1 MQTILSGIK
10 PTGEHV
16 HLGNYFG
23 AMKQYVDLQQRDN
36 CERFY
41 FIANYHALTT
51 MRSRADLE
59 QNSWNILREYLAAG
73 IDTDKSNIFIQSD
86 IPEHTELAWILNC
99 LTPLGL
105 LERAHAY
112 KDAIAK
118 GKEANVGLFDYPV
131 LMAADILMYQSHYVP
146 VGKDQKQHIEI
157 ARDLAEKF
165 NHYYGETFVLP
176 EPLILADV
184 ESVPGI
190 DGEKMSKSYN
200 NTITPFTDAK
210 TMEKRIM
217 SIKTDSLGIDDPKDV
232 DSSIIIQL
240 LRLVADQDT
249 INHVEAKF
257 RSGGMGYG
265 EAKKILSSK
274 VQDYF
279 APMQKRYAEI
289 TDEELKV
296 AVKKGAEKARS
307 VAQKTIAMVRQRT
320 GLISSYK
327 YV

>member
-10 PTGEHV
+10 PTGDHV

-23 AMKQYVDLQQRDN
+23 AMKQYVDLQQRDD

-51 MRSRADLE
+51 MRSRSDLE

-73 IDTDKSNIFIQSD
+73 IDINKSSIFIQSD

-112 KDAIAK
+112 KDAVAK

-131 LMAADILMYQSHYVP
+131 LMAADILMYQSHFVP

-176 EPLILADV
+176 EPLILAEV

-210 TMEKRIM
+210 AMEKKIM
-217 SIKTDSLGIDDPKDV
+217 SIKTDSLGVDDPKDV

-240 LRLVADQDT
+240 LRLVADPDT
-249 INHVEAKF
+249 IGQVEEKF
-257 RSGGMGYG
+257 RHGGMGYG
-265 EAKKILSSK
+265 EAKKLLNAKI
-274 VQDYF
+274 QDYF
-279 APMQKRYAEI
+279 APMQKRYSEI
-289 TDEELKV
+289 TDDELQT
-296 AVKKGAEKARS
+296 AVKKGAEKARQI
-307 VAQKTIAMVRQRT
+307 AQKTIALVRERT
-320 GLISSYK
+320 GLIASK
-327 YV
+327 

>member
-176 EPLILADV
+176 EPLILAEV

-249 INHVEAKF
+249 INHVETKF

-265 EAKKILSSK
+265 EAKKLLSSK

-289 TDEELKV
+289 TDEELKI

-320 GLISSYK
+320 GLISS
-327 YV
+327 

>member
-10 PTGEHV
+10 PTGDHV

-51 MRSRADLE
+51 MRSRTDLE

-73 IDTDKSNIFIQSD
+73 IDVGKSSIFIQSD
-86 IPEHTELAWILNC
+86 VPEHTELAWILNC

-165 NHYYGETFVLP
+165 NHYYGDTFVLP
-176 EPLILADV
+176 EPLILSEV

-210 TMEKRIM
+210 TMEKKIM

-232 DSSIIIQL
+232 DNSIIIQL

-249 INHVEAKF
+249 INLVEEKF
-257 RSGGMGYG
+257 RRGGMGYG
-265 EAKKILSSK
+265 EAKKLLSAK
-274 VQDYF
+274 TQEYF

-289 TDEELKV
+289 TDLELQD
-296 AVKKGAEKARS
+296 AVKKGAEKARH
-307 VAQKTIAMVRQRT
+307 VAQKTIALVRQRT
-320 GLISSYK
+320 GLIASK
-327 YV
+327 

>member
-10 PTGEHV
+10 PTGDHV

-51 MRSRADLE
+51 MRSRTDLE

-73 IDTDKSNIFIQSD
+73 IDINKSSIFIQSD

-131 LMAADILMYQSHYVP
+131 LMAADILMYQSHFVP

-176 EPLILADV
+176 EPLILAEV

-210 TMEKRIM
+210 AMEKKIM
-217 SIKTDSLGIDDPKDV
+217 SIKTDSLGVDDPKDV
-232 DSSIIIQL
+232 DNSIIIQL
-240 LRLVADQDT
+240 LRLVADPDT
-249 INHVEAKF
+249 IGQVEEKF
-257 RSGGMGYG
+257 RRGGMGYG
-265 EAKKILSSK
+265 EAKKLLNAKI
-274 VQDYF
+274 QDYF
-279 APMQKRYAEI
+279 APMQKRYSEI
-289 TDEELKV
+289 TDDELQT
-296 AVKKGAEKARS
+296 AVKKGAEKARQI
-307 VAQKTIAMVRQRT
+307 AQKTIALVRART
-320 GLISSYK
+320 GLIASK
-327 YV
+327 

>member
-10 PTGEHV
+10 PTGDHV

-23 AMKQYVDLQQRDN
+23 AIKQYVDLQQRDN

-51 MRSRADLE
+51 MRSRTDLE

-73 IDTDKSNIFIQSD
+73 IDINKSSIFIQSD

-131 LMAADILMYQSHYVP
+131 LMAADILMYQSHFVP

-176 EPLILADV
+176 EPLILAEV

-210 TMEKRIM
+210 AMEKKIM
-217 SIKTDSLGIDDPKDV
+217 SIKTDSLGVDDPKDV
-232 DSSIIIQL
+232 DNSIIIQL
-240 LRLVADQDT
+240 LRLVADPDT
-249 INHVEAKF
+249 IGQVEEKF
-257 RSGGMGYG
+257 RRGGMGYG
-265 EAKKILSSK
+265 EAKKLLNAKI
-274 VQDYF
+274 QDYF
-279 APMQKRYAEI
+279 APMQKRYSEI
-289 TDEELKV
+289 TDDELQT
-296 AVKKGAEKARS
+296 AVKKGAEKARQI
-307 VAQKTIAMVRQRT
+307 AQKTIALVRART
-320 GLISSYK
+320 GLIASK
-327 YV
+327 

>member
-10 PTGEHV
+10 PTGDHV

-23 AMKQYVDLQQRDN
+23 AMKQYVDLQQRDD

-86 IPEHTELAWILNC
+86 IPEHAELAWILNC

-112 KDAIAK
+112 KDAVAK
-118 GKEANVGLFDYPV
+118 GKDANVGLFDYPV

-176 EPLILADV
+176 EPLILEEV
-184 ESVPGI
+184 ESIPGI

-200 NTITPFTDAK
+200 NTITPFTDTK
-210 TMEKRIM
+210 TMEKKIM
-217 SIKTDSLGIDDPKDV
+217 SIKTDSLGVDEPKDV
-232 DSSIIIQL
+232 DNSIILQL

-249 INHVEAKF
+249 IGHVEQKF
-257 RSGGMGYG
+257 RNGGMGYG

-274 VQDYF
+274 IQDYF

-289 TDEELKV
+289 TDEELKI
-296 AVKKGAEKARS
+296 AVKKGAENARNI
-307 VAQKTIAMVRQRT
+307 AQKTIALVRQRT
-320 GLISSYK
+320 GLISSR
-327 YV
+327 

>member
-176 EPLILADV
+176 EPLILAEV

-249 INHVEAKF
+249 INHVEGKF

-265 EAKKILSSK
+265 EAKKLLSSK

-289 TDEELKV
+289 TDEELKI
-296 AVKKGAEKARS
+296 AVKKGAEKARG
-307 VAQKTIAMVRQRT
+307 VAKKTIAMVRQRT
-320 GLISSYK
+320 GLISS
-327 YV
+327 

>member
-1 MQTILSGIK
+1 MQTIISGIK
-10 PTGEHV
+10 PTGDHA

-23 AMKQYVDLQQRDN
+23 AMKQYVDLQDKAD

-51 MRSRADLE
+51 MRSASDLQ

-73 IDTDKSNIFIQSD
+73 IDIEKSNIFIQSD
-86 IPEHTELAWILNC
+86 VPEHTELAWVLNC

-112 KDAIAK
+112 KDALAK

-131 LMAADILMYQSHYVP
+131 LMAADILMYQSHLVP

-176 EPLILADV
+176 EPYIIPTV
-184 ESVPGI
+184 ESIPGI

-200 NTITPFTDAK
+200 NTISPFTDVK
-210 TMEKRIM
+210 GMEKRIM
-217 SIKTDSLGIDDPKDV
+217 SIKTDSLGVDQPKDPENNT
-232 DSSIIIQL
+232 IITL
-240 LRLVADQDT
+240 LRLVADPMT
-249 INHVEAKF
+249 IGHVEDKF
-257 RSGGMGYG
+257 RKGGMGYG
-265 EAKKILSSK
+265 EAKKILLEK
-274 VQDYF
+274 VQSYF

-289 TDEELKV
+289 SDEELHL
-296 AVKKGAEKARS
+296 AVKKGAKKARA
-307 VAQKTIAMVRQRT
+307 VASATINTVRQKV
-320 GLISSYK
+320 GLISAD
-327 YV
+327 

>member
-217 SIKTDSLGIDDPKDV
+217 SIKTDSLGIDAPKDV

-320 GLISSYK
+320 GLISSY
-327 YV
+327 

>member
-1 MQTILSGIK
+1 MQTILSGVK

-23 AMKQYVDLQQRDN
+23 AMKQYVDLQLKDN

-51 MRSRADLE
+51 MRNAKDLE
-59 QNSWNILREYLAAG
+59 QYSWNILREYLAAG
-73 IDTDKSNIFIQSD
+73 IDTEKSHIFIQSD
-86 IPEHTELAWILNC
+86 VPEHTELAWILNC

-112 KDAIAK
+112 KDAVAK

-131 LMAADILMYQSHYVP
+131 LMAADILMYQSHLVP
-146 VGKDQKQHIEI
+146 VGRDQKQHIEI

-176 EPLILADV
+176 EPLIIDTV
-184 ESVPGI
+184 ENIPGI

-200 NTITPFTDAK
+200 NTITPFTDPKAI
-210 TMEKRIM
+210 EKRVM
-217 SIKTDSLGIDDPKDV
+217 SIKTDSKGIDEPKEIEGN
-232 DSSIIIQL
+232 IIITL
-240 LRLVADQDT
+240 LRLVGDT
-249 INHVEAKF
+249 DSIAYVESKF

-265 EAKKILSSK
+265 EAKKILLG
-274 VQDYF
+274 QLQAYF
-279 APMQKRYAEI
+279 APMQKRYSEI
-289 TDEELKV
+289 TDEELKL
-296 AVKKGAEKARS
+296 AVKKGGAQARS
-307 VAQKTIAMVRQRT
+307 IAQETLHKVRQKV
-320 GLISSYK
+320 GLISAN
-327 YV
+327 

>member
-176 EPLILADV
+176 EPLILAEV

-249 INHVEAKF
+249 INHVETKF

-265 EAKKILSSK
+265 EAKKLLSSK

-289 TDEELKV
+289 TDDELKI

-307 VAQKTIAMVRQRT
+307 VAKKTIALVRQRT
-320 GLISSYK
+320 GLISS
-327 YV
+327 

>member
-10 PTGEHV
+10 PTGDHV

-51 MRSRADLE
+51 MRSSADLE

-73 IDTDKSNIFIQSD
+73 IDTNKSNIFIQSD

-176 EPLILADV
+176 EPLILAEV

-217 SIKTDSLGIDDPKDV
+217 SIKTDSLGIDEAKDV

-249 INHVEAKF
+249 INHVETKF

-265 EAKKILSSK
+265 EAKKLLNSK

-289 TDEELKV
+289 TDEELKI
-296 AVKKGAEKARS
+296 AVKKGADKARS
-307 VAQKTIAMVRQRT
+307 VAQKTIALVRQRT
-320 GLISSYK
+320 GLISSY
-327 YV
+327 